1 MFEENLLRD
10 EDVAPLGEAVLT
22 VLDKMGA
29 LYQNREILETLRAS
43 GARVDVS
50 GEVATFPREMVRAF
64 VEGLRKE
71 ASEGPPD
78 CPRRFAAPPPGWF
91 FHQLSPYVYDSEKGE
106 RRQGNR
112 KDYIELIKF
121 CDVLH
126 PENGVGHCLLLADVP
141 AALEPLEVVCLQFEY
156 AHRPRGAYV
165 QDVRQVDYLMEMGE
179 VAGIEDLAWLANVAF
194 SSPLRLGKDIADLLL
209 YKVKHGGP
217 ANLYIMTVSGAGL
230 PVTAAGCVVVAAAE
244 FLANWMVA
252 RAVNP
257 DVRISGGS
265 WIATMDMRSG
275 AASYS
280 APDAMVRN
288 FALREFLRCWTG
300 VTIGAGGGEYCP
312 AKTPGVYAALEKAY
326 SAMTVAAFT
335 GGHPGVGAGHLD
347 GGLVISPV
355 QLLLDRE
362 MAAALGHLEGPIDA
376 SEDAIGLADILAVGH
391 ASAGNHMGTEHTV
404 RHFRSALWLP
414 ELMARPG
421 WNGPETEEAALNRTQ
436 QKVKDLVAS
445 YEKPDV
451 DEDTLIRLRQVVET
465 AQKEVL
471 DDC

>member
-1 MFEENLLRD
+1 MFERNLTRD
-10 EDVAPLGEAVLT
+10 EDVARLGDAVLT
-22 VLDKMGA
+22 VLEKMGA
-29 LYQNREILETLRAS
+29 LYQNREILESLKAS
-43 GARVDVS
+43 GARVDAS
-50 GEVATFPREMVRAF
+50 GEVARFPGEMVREF
-64 VEGLRKE
+64 VAGLRKE
-71 ASEGPPD
+71 TSDEATDDPGP
-78 CPRRFAAPPPGWF
+78 FTAPSPGWF

-106 RRQGNR
+106 RRLGNR
-112 KDYIELIKF
+112 RDYVELIKF

-126 PENGVGHCLLLADVP
+126 PDNGVGHCLLLADVP
-141 AALEPLEVVCLQFEY
+141 APLEPLEVVCLQFEY
-156 AHRPRGAYV
+156 AHRPTGAYV
-165 QDVRQVDYLMEMGE
+165 QDVRQVGYLMEMGE
-179 VAGIEDLAWLANVAF
+179 IAGIEDPAWLANVAF
-194 SSPLRLGKDIADLLL
+194 SSPLRLGKDIADLFL
-209 YKVKHGGP
+209 YKVKHGGS
-217 ANLYIMTVSGAGL
+217 ANLYIMTVSGAGI

-244 FLANWMVA
+244 FLANWMAA

-275 AASYS
+275 EASYS

-288 FALREFLRCWTG
+288 FALRDFLRRWTG

-335 GGHPGVGAGHLD
+335 GGHPGVGCGHLD
-347 GGLVISPV
+347 GGLLISPV

-376 SEDAIGLADILAVGH
+376 SEDAIGLADILSVGH
-391 ASAGNHMGTEHTV
+391 ASAGNYMGIEHTV

-414 ELMARPG
+414 ELMTRPG
-421 WNGPETEEAALNRTQ
+421 WNGPETEEAAVSGAQ
-436 QKVKDLVAS
+436 QKVTDLIAS

-451 DEDTLIRLRQVVET
+451 DGGKLVRLRGVVEK
-465 AQKEVL
+465 ARKEMPG
-471 DDC
+471 